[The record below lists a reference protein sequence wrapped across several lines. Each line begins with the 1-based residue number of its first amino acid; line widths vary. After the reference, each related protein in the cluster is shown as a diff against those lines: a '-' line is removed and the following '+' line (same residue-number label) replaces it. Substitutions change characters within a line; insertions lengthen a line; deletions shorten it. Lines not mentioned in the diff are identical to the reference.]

1 MALNTLP
8 SNMSQGLSGTY
19 EISMV
24 FIGGVVFIRPRPRN
38 VSTTIYSWNNKS

>member
-24 FIGGVVFIRPRPRN
+24 FIGGVVFIRPRN
-38 VSTTIYSWNNKS
+38 VSTTI